1 MIHAYVLMTNHYHL
15 LLETPRPN
23 LSRVMHCMNGSYT
36 TYVNSKRRKVGHLF
50 QGRFQALIVDRE
62 AYLLEL
68 TRSIHLNPVRAA
80 IVARPE
86 AYPHSSYRAFLSAD
100 GGGLVTPEPTVAL
113 IDGHPPRAREQ
124 YGHFVEAG
132 LGGSLPHPLEKP

>member
-1 MIHAYVLMTNHYHL
+1 MIARPPRSEYEGAVYHEETYGCVIQAYVLMTNHYHL

-23 LSRVMHCMNGSYT
+23 LRRVMHCMNGSYT
-36 TYVNSKRRKVGHLF
+36 TYVNSKRRKVGQLF

-86 AYPHSSYRAFLSAD
+86 AYP
-100 GGGLVTPEPTVAL
+100 
-113 IDGHPPRAREQ
+113 
-124 YGHFVEAG
+124 
-132 LGGSLPHPLEKP
+132 